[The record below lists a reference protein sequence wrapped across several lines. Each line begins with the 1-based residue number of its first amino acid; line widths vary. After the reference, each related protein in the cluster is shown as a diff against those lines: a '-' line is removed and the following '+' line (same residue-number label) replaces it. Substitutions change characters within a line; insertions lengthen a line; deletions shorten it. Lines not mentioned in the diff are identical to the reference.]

1 MNFKDILFQAQH
13 GSEAAIEEI
22 LTRYKSLLLREAIY
36 NGLFDADLYQEL
48 CLTLLSC
55 IRSFRI

>member
-1 MNFKDILFQAQH
+1 MNFKDTLFQAQH
-13 GSEAAIEEI
+13 GSESALEEM
-22 LTRYKSLLLREAIY
+22 LTRYKSLLLKEAIY

-55 IRSFRI
+55 IRNFHI